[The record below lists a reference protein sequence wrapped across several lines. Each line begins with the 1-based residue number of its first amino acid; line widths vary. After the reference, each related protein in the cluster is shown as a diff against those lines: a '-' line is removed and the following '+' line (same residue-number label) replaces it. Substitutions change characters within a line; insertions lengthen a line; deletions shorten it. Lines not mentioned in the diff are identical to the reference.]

1 MRLPRKT
8 LEKTDKTGPKLSE
21 KGFDNY
27 GKMNNLVIFMEGQ
40 SQTLLELNPFLERET
55 TQLTVYRTL

>member
-1 MRLPRKT
+1 MRLRRKT

-27 GKMNNLVIFMEGQ
+27 GKMMHQPGYLYGGPVTNAVRIESVSGA
-40 SQTLLELNPFLERET
+40 
-55 TQLTVYRTL
+55 